1 MSGDSMDSGSAY
13 TEAVNTGQ
21 YQKDQ
26 GLVKKYDN
34 VRIYW
39 EDEITRHFVRPH
51 IERMTM
57 EKEQRL
63 ERLRI
68 LDLGC
73 GSGDGFEL
81 LKGVR
86 RKDNNLT
93 TQEIY
98 AINGEDL
105 GLYLGLDNN
114 AALIEQAKQVHGS
127 NRKLDFVQGDFSELT
142 KTVKDYGPFDLFFSS
157 YGTMSHCTDEQFV
170 ELMVQIAE
178 LCGDYGLVVCDWL
191 GRYVYAWQNLW
202 DSDLSQSQFMDYR
215 ISYIYPDDMRDKL
228 QIESFPLKLM
238 SPDEVHRLIEKANE
252 KAEKQFDLL
261 RLADRSIFVS
271 RHMDTGDYNSS
282 CQPIRRRVNSLHE
295 DFLRTPLEQLIIDY
309 YPKPGFA
316 EVNSYLER
324 LQISWN
330 TLVKYT
336 MFLLDNYDR
345 DTETFREDKP
355 LSGDYPRVLA
365 KNMQE
370 MKKVIQGTGW
380 IQTGDVRAN
389 IIEPQLGYALRQLE
403 IELQEGLGVG
413 HGLVAILEVHK

>member
-1 MSGDSMDSGSAY
+1 
-13 TEAVNTGQ
+13 
-21 YQKDQ
+21 
-26 GLVKKYDN
+26 
-34 VRIYW
+34 
-39 EDEITRHFVRPH
+39 
-51 IERMTM
+51 
-57 EKEQRL
+57 
-63 ERLRI
+63 
-68 LDLGC
+68 
-73 GSGDGFEL
+73 
-81 LKGVR
+81 
-86 RKDNNLT
+86 
-93 TQEIY
+93 
-98 AINGEDL
+98 
-105 GLYLGLDNN
+105 
-114 AALIEQAKQVHGS
+114 
-127 NRKLDFVQGDFSELT
+127 
-142 KTVKDYGPFDLFFSS
+142 
-157 YGTMSHCTDEQFV
+157 
-170 ELMVQIAE
+170 
-178 LCGDYGLVVCDWL
+178 
-191 GRYVYAWQNLW
+191 
-202 DSDLSQSQFMDYR
+202 MDYR
-215 ISYIYPDDMRDKL
+215 ISYIYPDDVRAKL

-238 SPDEVHRLIEKANE
+238 SPDEIHRLIEKANE

-271 RHMDTGDYNSS
+271 RHMDTGDYNSN

-413 HGLVAILEVHK
+413 HGLVAILEVRK